1 MASSVNFKL
10 QQNGELQ
17 LYNHY
22 LSCWDTSGRRR
33 EVNYTDSRIK
43 IRLHISSIYLSS
55 LKFTLIAKRHVVSTR
70 CHIFKNFKGILR
82 NILVQLYL
90 SCKTIRMYDY
100 CNACNYLTFATLK
113 CVKSPSLEVREQEIL
128 KLNDS
133 LILKTSDANVRSLSP
148 VLATGKMQNYSHSL
162 TLSNTTAL

>member
-1 MASSVNFKL
+1 MVEGFLLPTDGHSTDWRRPCPIRCFLFPFLFCFEKKIHTHKYPEHSFTCLLQGRFLPLSNYAIFGQFYSYLWPEGAGETLSKMAGSVNFKL

-43 IRLHISSIYLSS
+43 VRLHISSIYLSS

-70 CHIFKNFKGILR
+70 CHIF
-82 NILVQLYL
+82 
-90 SCKTIRMYDY
+90 
-100 CNACNYLTFATLK
+100 
-113 CVKSPSLEVREQEIL
+113 
-128 KLNDS
+128 
-133 LILKTSDANVRSLSP
+133 
-148 VLATGKMQNYSHSL
+148 
-162 TLSNTTAL
+162 

>member
-1 MASSVNFKL
+1 MAGSVNFKL

-43 IRLHISSIYLSS
+43 VRLHISSIYLSS

-70 CHIFKNFKGILR
+70 CHISKN
-82 NILVQLYL
+82 
-90 SCKTIRMYDY
+90 KTIRMYDY

>member
-1 MASSVNFKL
+1 ML
-10 QQNGELQ
+10 T
-17 LYNHY
+17 Y
-22 LSCWDTSGRRR
+22 LRRD
-33 EVNYTDSRIK
+33 VNYRISYQNQTAYFLNLFIVAK
-43 IRLHISSIYLSS
+43 INFNCIKTWSV
-55 LKFTLIAKRHVVSTR
+55 THV
-70 CHIFKNFKGILR
+70 IFFNKNLKGILR
-82 NILVQLYL
+82 NILVPMYL

-113 CVKSPSLEVREQEIL
+113 CVKSPSLEVREQETL

-133 LILKTSDANVRSLSP
+133 MILKTSDANARSLCP